1 MSQQIDSVESVRR
14 DAAVAATAVIMEE
27 FFPHCP
33 NGLAAAIG
41 ERVCEVVE
49 TAIDAAFAG
58 RMVLQSKPS
67 QN

>member
-1 MSQQIDSVESVRR
+1 MSYQIDSVESVRR
-14 DAAVAATAVIMEE
+14 DAAVAAAAVIMEE

-33 NGLAAAIG
+33 NGLGAAIG
-41 ERVCEVVE
+41 ERLCEVVE

-58 RMVLQSKPS
+58 RMVLQGKPS